1 MTKLDPNADANTNYN
16 TMAHILELGIN
27 RLMPNKTIKFCK
39 YKHKKSNWISKG
51 VINSIKY
58 RDKLY
63 HKLRK
68 SPIDHPSYIKNK
80 FNPLTYN
87 TILRKIIRQEKY
99 QYYINLFT
107 KFKND
112 IKNTKRYNK

>member
-1 MTKLDPNADANTNYN
+1 MTKPDSNADSNTNYN
-16 TMAHILELGIN
+16 TMAQILELGIN
-27 RLMPNKTIKFCK
+27 RFMPNKTIKFCK

-68 SPIDHPSYIKNK
+68 APIDHPSYNENK
-80 FNPLTYN
+80 FNLHTYN
-87 TILRKIIRQEKY
+87 KI
-99 QYYINLFT
+99 F
-107 KFKND
+107 
-112 IKNTKRYNK
+112 